1 MNIRENVPIA
11 ELTTMRLGG
20 NARYVIEITNEDDV
34 EPAYAFADD
43 KELPVY
49 VLGSGSN
56 IIGRDTG
63 FNGVVL
69 VNKIMGMGVYS
80 EERDGTIEL
89 YANSGELLDDFVA
102 YSVARG
108 WHGIEAL
115 SAIPGT
121 VGAAPVQNVGAYG
134 QDISQTLVL
143 VRAYDELLEEFVD
156 IPVYDMDLSY
166 RHSIFN
172 SGDKV
177 GRYFITKVV
186 VRLNRERMEP
196 PFYNSLQAWLD
207 AHHVTEYSPEV
218 IRHAV
223 CEIRAAKLPDPA
235 MIASSGSFFKNVYL
249 TSDEEIEKAKARGIP
264 VWDGGKI
271 PAGWLIEHAGLKG
284 QEFYGMRVSDKASL
298 VLINESARD
307 YADLA
312 AARSEIIRIVRE
324 KFGYTLEQEP
334 MELGE

>member
-1 MNIRENVPIA
+1 MNIRENVPIS

-20 NARYVIEITNEDDV
+20 NARYVIEITNEDEV

-56 IIGRDTG
+56 IIGRDGG
-63 FNGVVL
+63 FDGVIL
-69 VNKIMGMGVYS
+69 VNKIMGMGVYD

-89 YANSGELLDDFVA
+89 FANSGELLDDFVA

-134 QDISQTLVL
+134 QDIAQSLVL
-143 VRAYDELLEEFVD
+143 VRAYDQLLEEFVD

-186 VRLNRERMEP
+186 VRLNHDKVEP

-207 AHHVTEYSPEV
+207 EHGVTEYTPEM

-249 TSDEEIEKAKARGIP
+249 TSDEEIEAAKARGIP

-271 PAGWLIEHAGLKG
+271 PSGWLIEHAGLKG
-284 QEFYGMRVSDKASL
+284 QVFHGMRVSDKASL

-312 AARSEIIRIVRE
+312 AAREEIIRIVRE